1 VFNVYVMS
9 LFLSANSYISFY
21 YADIGDGDIKN
32 FFNATQK
39 YIVESIIVWL
49 LFPKSWL
56 SCMYVS

>member
-1 VFNVYVMS
+1 MS

>member
-1 VFNVYVMS
+1 MFNVYVMS

-21 YADIGDGDIKN
+21 ADIGDIKN